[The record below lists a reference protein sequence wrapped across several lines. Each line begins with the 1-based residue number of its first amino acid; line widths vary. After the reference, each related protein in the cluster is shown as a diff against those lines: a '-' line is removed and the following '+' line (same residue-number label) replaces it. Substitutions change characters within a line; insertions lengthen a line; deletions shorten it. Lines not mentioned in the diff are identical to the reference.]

1 MNSSTLEAHV
11 HNLRVRIEGLSKEH
25 ESLSLEH
32 SKLKSRMFREQLKF
46 RFLQMKMQSHQIV
59 DRLPIGRWFI
69 FLCVPLCLAAVGLV
83 LSDVI
88 LHVRMLS
95 VAFAASTWVL
105 SVVALAVLLSGMG
118 NCEFKP
124 QVQHCQDVCMQM
136 QLQAGEMNNRKV
148 FLKQQIGMF
157 ESQLVAAAQELR
169 IVQEKN
175 SFQRVCADLYRQNW
189 KAMRDVEFE
198 QFLEKV
204 FLALGYSVET
214 TAVTGDQG
222 VDLLVSKNGVR
233 VAIQVKGYHSSVSNG
248 AIQEAFAGM
257 AHYKCHAC
265 AVITNSRFT
274 SSAVALAKSTNCRL
288 IDEECFRDFVM
299 GRIEV
304 VPSLTH

>member
-11 HNLRVRIEGLSKEH
+11 HNLRVRMDVLSKEY
-25 ESLSLEH
+25 ESLSLEQ

-46 RFLQMKMQSHQIV
+46 RFLQVRMQSHQMV

-69 FLCVPLCLAAVGLV
+69 FLCVPLCLAAVALV

-105 SVVALAVLLSGMG
+105 SVAALAVLLSGMG
-118 NCEFKP
+118 NREFKP

-136 QLQAGEMNNRKV
+136 QLQAGE
-148 FLKQQIGMF
+148 
-157 ESQLVAAAQELR
+157 
-169 IVQEKN
+169 
-175 SFQRVCADLYRQNW
+175 
-189 KAMRDVEFE
+189 
-198 QFLEKV
+198 
-204 FLALGYSVET
+204 
-214 TAVTGDQG
+214 
-222 VDLLVSKNGVR
+222 
-233 VAIQVKGYHSSVSNG
+233 
-248 AIQEAFAGM
+248 IQEAFAGM

-299 GRIEV
+299 GRIEI